1 MKSIMTLVA
10 AILLSISGF
19 GQTKTFLDVPYIEV
33 NGIADTMV
41 TPNEIYIKFVISE
54 SDVKNRKSIE
64 EQEKIVVGGLKSLGI
79 HTEKNLTTSDIQ
91 SDFKFYVLKQRD
103 ILKSK
108 EYKLQVATAML
119 ATKVFMKLEE
129 LGISNANIES
139 TGHSEI
145 ESIRNTCRSNAI
157 INAHK
162 KAIALTSPIK
172 ASIGAPLHIIDYSNE
187 INEPIM
193 ASPKMTMHK
202 MMMEGAKEEVL
213 PEINFEKMKISVSV
227 NVKFILK

>member
-139 TGHSEI
+139 TDHSEI